1 MATEVSIHGVT
12 KTNKSYQN
20 QDFQEEWCGYA
31 PTGWINS
38 NQYKC
43 ELTAK
48 LLKAQACRFSAL
60 LSVFFHPLAS
70 LDVLTKRAPM
80 ALYVNFFK
88 QSLFILQCN
97 AKINFVGLLCK
108 VKLQGHANFFDKVYL
123 DVI

>member
-1 MATEVSIHGVT
+1 MGT
-12 KTNKSYQN
+12 KSYQN
-20 QDFQEEWCGYA
+20 RGLREEWRGCA

-43 ELTAK
+43 ELIAK
-48 LLKAQACRFSAL
+48 LLKALACRFSAL

-80 ALYVNFFK
+80 ALHVNFFK
-88 QSLFILQCN
+88 QSLFNLQCN

-108 VKLQGHANFFDKVYL
+108 VKLQGLASFFDKVYL